1 MNFNIRADKLISKTL
16 QTNVIYTSMSVYLK
30 YQRILNKYHI
40 ESKLEERIQK
50 IFMMWKYNWYV
61 QTYEDIQWELQAK
74 FI

>member
-61 QTYEDIQWELQAK
+61 QTCEDIQWELQAK